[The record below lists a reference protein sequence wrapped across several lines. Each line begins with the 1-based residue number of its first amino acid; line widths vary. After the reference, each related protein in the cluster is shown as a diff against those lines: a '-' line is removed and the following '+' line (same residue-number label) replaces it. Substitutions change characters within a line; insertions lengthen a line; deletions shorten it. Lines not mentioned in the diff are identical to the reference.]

1 MEQIKVIKV
10 KENVLAKNEEEA
22 KKVRDALKEKKTFLV
37 NVMASPGSGKT
48 TLLCNLIDKLQKA
61 SLKVGVMEADIDGD
75 CDCKTIQEKTGAKA
89 IQVHTGGAC
98 HMTAQMT
105 KEGLEALDFN
115 GLDIVF
121 IENVGNLVCP
131 AEFDTGSDLNMMLLS
146 VPEGDDKPLKYPL
159 MFTVSQIAVISKI
172 DVMPVFDFSMERVS
186 QRIHKHNP
194 NAKIFPVSAKKDLG
208 VDDLAA
214 YLTALVTE
222 KKNK

>member
-1 MEQIKVIKV
+1 MSEIKVIKV
-10 KENVLAKNEEEA
+10 KENVLAKNDEEA
-22 KKVRDALKEKKTFLV
+22 QKVRDVLKEKETFMV

-48 TLLCNLIDKLQKA
+48 TLLCNLINKLQDKGL
-61 SLKVGVMEADIDGD
+61 SVGVMEADIDGD
-75 CDCKTIQEKTGAKA
+75 CDCKTIQDKTGAKA

-105 KEGLEALDFN
+105 KEGLEGLDFS

-172 DVMPVFDFSMERVS
+172 DVLPVFDFSLERVS

-194 NAKIFPVSAKKDLG
+194 NSKIFPVSAKKDVG
-208 VDDLAA
+208 VDSLAD
-214 YLTALVTE
+214 YLYTLVSA
-222 KKNK
+222 KKK

>member
-1 MEQIKVIKV
+1 MSEIKVIKV
-10 KENVLAKNEEEA
+10 KENVLAKNDEEA
-22 KKVRDALKEKKTFLV
+22 QKVRDVLKEKETFMV

-48 TLLCNLIDKLQKA
+48 TLLCNLINKLQDKGL
-61 SLKVGVMEADIDGD
+61 SVGVMEADIDGD
-75 CDCKTIQEKTGAKA
+75 CDCKTIQDKTGAKA

-105 KEGLEALDFN
+105 KEGLEGLDFS

-172 DVMPVFDFSMERVS
+172 DVLPVFDFSLERVS

-194 NAKIFPVSAKKDLG
+194 NSKIFPVSDRKS
-208 VDDLAA
+208 V
-214 YLTALVTE
+214 V
-222 KKNK
+222 